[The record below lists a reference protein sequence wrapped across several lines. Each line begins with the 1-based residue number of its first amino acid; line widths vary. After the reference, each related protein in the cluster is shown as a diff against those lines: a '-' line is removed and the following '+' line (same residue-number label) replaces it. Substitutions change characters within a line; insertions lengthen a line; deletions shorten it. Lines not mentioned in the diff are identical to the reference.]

1 MASGQTDDP
10 AQDQGGMSQEMAVSL
25 SPKRRKNTYVPQPPT
40 AEPTAELSQQV
51 RMADSKMDLK
61 RLSGYLKERNQ
72 VLTNT
77 ANKKQKRLASP
88 RHNKSTRVG
97 SPLGGGRSR
106 SPGARAGLD
115 DNSGNN
121 AAQPQQAFVFQL
133 HGKTSEDP
141 DFDSEL
147 ELPLPSLENLLDEAD
162 THNVRSA
169 IQAQAADPA
178 VRASA
183 AADLFGDGVVGGSSS
198 SGAGLGDDTERNVNF
213 PAEDPGEEETA
224 GFQLTLDI
232 KLPI

>member
-1 MASGQTDDP
+1 MASEQIDDP

-40 AEPTAELSQQV
+40 AEPTAELAQQV

-61 RLSGYLKERNQ
+61 RLSGYLQERNQ

-77 ANKKQKRLASP
+77 GNKKQKRLASP
-88 RHNKSTRVG
+88 RHNKGTRVG
-97 SPLGGGRSR
+97 SPLGGRSR
-106 SPGARAGLD
+106 SPGARDTTTG
-115 DNSGNN
+115 ST

-133 HGKTSEDP
+133 HGKTSDDP
-141 DFDSEL
+141 EFDSEL

-162 THNVRSA
+162 THNVRSS

-178 VRASA
+178 VRAA
-183 AADLFGDGVVGGSSS
+183 AAIDILGDGVVGGSSS
-198 SGAGLGDDTERNVNF
+198 SGAGLGDDTERDVDF
-213 PAEDPGEEETA
+213 PAEDAGEEGVP

-232 KLPI
+232 KLPL